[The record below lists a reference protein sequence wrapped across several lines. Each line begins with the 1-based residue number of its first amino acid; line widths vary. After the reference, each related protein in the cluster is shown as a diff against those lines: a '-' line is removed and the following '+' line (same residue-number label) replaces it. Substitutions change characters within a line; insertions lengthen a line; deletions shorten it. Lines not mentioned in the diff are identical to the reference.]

1 MKNFL
6 FLYLKKNSIFLSVNL
21 LQNIFLYFVNACHFQ
36 REINILQKRIYIE
49 TFKNCRSTFN
59 GTYAMQP
66 IKRFNDTFSSNR
78 KIVKRSEIRNL
89 EIHRIDR
96 GCIEDAF
103 CYKSISE
110 SVFEIRATSSVR
122 GESVEWP
129 KIPWPSFVPI
139 ENA

>member
-1 MKNFL
+1 MAL
-6 FLYLKKNSIFLSVNL
+6 ML
-21 LQNIFLYFVNACHFQ
+21 
-36 REINILQKRIYIE
+36 
-49 TFKNCRSTFN
+49 
-59 GTYAMQP
+59 QP

-110 SVFEIRATSSVR
+110 SVFEIRGFPETEPRRVATLNDR
-122 GESVEWP
+122 KFHDP
-129 KIPWPSFVPI
+129 VPFP
-139 ENA
+139 